1 MKIYL
6 CVHIIIHKNLEAECN
21 KTFAAY
27 KTSTITWIWNAGNFS
42 NQSKIFRRCLYGKV
56 KNRKN
61 IPMMVK
67 ERRKV
72 FE

>member
-27 KTSTITWIWNAGNFS
+27 KTSTIT
-42 NQSKIFRRCLYGKV
+42 
-56 KNRKN
+56 
-61 IPMMVK
+61 
-67 ERRKV
+67 
-72 FE
+72 